1 MARPYGKRLA
11 WRANHPREDP
21 RDKRVIL
28 HEICLQFN
36 HAPAQMAHL

>member
-28 HEICLQFN
+28 HEICLQC
-36 HAPAQMAHL
+36 LKESDLTE